1 MRKIILLCF
10 VSALSLYGAAV
21 PSANEIL
28 ASVRMI
34 EARQQIDLQGQLR
47 ENDIV
52 IPFRLIQNGPL
63 IRYSFTNP
71 DEVLQLRLGQNSS
84 RLDLVTDTGTEKF
97 AAEKLSQKIRGT
109 SLTYED
115 LAFKFLYW
123 QSARILGEENVRTRN
138 CWKLQLRA
146 PSRESQYS
154 NVLLWIDKASGA
166 LMRMEGYDWNAQLVK
181 RFEAVSAQKI
191 DNRWFLK
198 QMRIEELQPGT
209 NHAQAVT
216 NKRVRFLRLIRRGVT
231 TRADCPNR
239 LICDHRFLQFFRGQA
254 GEAAAHL
261 DRQDFFDVAFVA
273 LLKRFAYAHDWT
285 QACFVGS
292 AHFEVYNFVSLAK
305 QAAPC

>member
-154 NVLLWIDKASGA
+154 NVLLWIDKANGA

-191 DNRWFLK
+191 DHRWFLK

-209 NHAQAVT
+209 NHAQART
-216 NKRVRFLRLIRRGVT
+216 YLEIK
-231 TRADCPNR
+231 
-239 LICDHRFLQFFRGQA
+239 
-254 GEAAAHL
+254 
-261 DRQDFFDVAFVA
+261 
-273 LLKRFAYAHDWT
+273 K
-285 QACFVGS
+285 
-292 AHFEVYNFVSLAK
+292 
-305 QAAPC
+305 

>member
-1 MRKIILLCF
+1 MRKIILLYF
-10 VSALSLYGAAV
+10 VSALSIYSAPV

-97 AAEKLSQKIRGT
+97 AADKLNQKIRGT
-109 SLTYED
+109 GLTYED

-123 QSARILGEENVRTRN
+123 QTARVLGEESVRTRN

-166 LMRMEGYDWNAQLVK
+166 LMRMEGYDWNAQLAK
-181 RFEAVSAQKI
+181 RFEVVSAQKI
-191 DNRWFLK
+191 EGRWFLK
-198 QMRIEELQPGT
+198 QMRVEEFQPGT
-209 NHAQAVT
+209 NHVQART
-216 NKRVRFLRLIRRGVT
+216 YLEIKR
-231 TRADCPNR
+231 
-239 LICDHRFLQFFRGQA
+239 
-254 GEAAAHL
+254 
-261 DRQDFFDVAFVA
+261 
-273 LLKRFAYAHDWT
+273 
-285 QACFVGS
+285 
-292 AHFEVYNFVSLAK
+292 
-305 QAAPC
+305 